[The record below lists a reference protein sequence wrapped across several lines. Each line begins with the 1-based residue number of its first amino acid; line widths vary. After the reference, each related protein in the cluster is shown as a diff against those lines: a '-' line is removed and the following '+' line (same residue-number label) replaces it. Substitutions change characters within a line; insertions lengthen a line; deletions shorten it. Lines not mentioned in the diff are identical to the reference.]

1 MQTRAPVVVG
11 RDKEVHELERAL
23 EDSRAR
29 RGSAVFLVGEAGVGK
44 SRLARVAAGRAFD
57 SGMRVLR
64 GRGSTIGPMVPFRPL
79 SEALLSLFRGGEPP
93 DEEELGPYK
102 PVLGRLIPEWSR
114 GEGQHNGES
123 LVVLAEAVLRLLSIV
138 GKRQA
143 CLLVLEDLHD
153 ADAETLA
160 VIEYL
165 ADNLDQQ
172 PVVLLVTIRAEPG
185 NALDVV
191 SLAARRDAGVLLEL
205 SRLDRDEVRRMAAS
219 CLEVEQDAV
228 PIEVADRLWADSAGN
243 PFVVE
248 ELLHG
253 MVSSGLLVPGAD
265 GWRVLGELRI
275 EVPTALVRSI
285 AHRTDRLGPQG
296 RELLSVAA
304 VLGHRFPLSVVQRVT
319 GMDHRGL
326 LSHLHAGVAAQLVT
340 PDEPAPDWYA
350 FRHPLT
356 AEALRAQLTP
366 SDRAEISGRT
376 ADAIQIAYPDLPGE
390 WCALVASLRL
400 DAGEDAQAGRLLAEA
415 GRRAL
420 KGGAPGSAIALLD
433 QANRLLTSGV
443 DPDIRADVLESLLPA
458 LAEAGQFEAA
468 IRLADTVAELSG
480 AGLAKARRA
489 KLHTELAKVAYIAGR
504 WDYGMAQVAAARALL
519 GTGAGDEQTA
529 PVDAIAASLT
539 LHTQSPDRIDAAA
552 VLARRAVDAA
562 KRVPLPLVGCEA
574 WQLLGILAREDDLTE
589 ASACF
594 EQARQLAE
602 EHDLP
607 IQQVYAMV
615 RIAGNDWLVEAST
628 TSLDR
633 TREEAQ
639 RVGAIT
645 IVYNVDAI
653 RALHA
658 VLSGHYDEAAE
669 LVDRTEQVT
678 SRLQL
683 TPVTRYLLMVK
694 ATSAAHRL
702 DRQAM
707 ELAITEFRAV
717 SGGGSQEL
725 PLCFGLA
732 RTFCAL
738 LEEDRDL
745 AESELAQALAHEAEN
760 PTTFHLAGRH
770 GLHLLLGVLAGRAG
784 WPHYREITSA
794 AAAGMRWNRVFADLA
809 HAVLLGREG
818 RVAEAGH
825 AARAAQ
831 EAAAVFPV
839 ARHLGLRL
847 VAEAAHADGWGD
859 PVSWLR
865 GAEEYFHQAQVTPV
879 ASACRGLLR
888 QVGASVQ
895 QRRTGTEQV
904 PRQLRVLGV
913 TVREFEV
920 FLLLANRMGNKAI
933 AARLHISPRTVEK
946 HVASL
951 IAKTSRPDR
960 EALSTFA
967 AALAS

>member
-1 MQTRAPVVVG
+1 
-11 RDKEVHELERAL
+11 
-23 EDSRAR
+23 
-29 RGSAVFLVGEAGVGK
+29 
-44 SRLARVAAGRAFD
+44 
-57 SGMRVLR
+57 
-64 GRGSTIGPMVPFRPL
+64 
-79 SEALLSLFRGGEPP
+79 
-93 DEEELGPYK
+93 
-102 PVLGRLIPEWSR
+102 
-114 GEGQHNGES
+114 
-123 LVVLAEAVLRLLSIV
+123 
-138 GKRQA
+138 
-143 CLLVLEDLHD
+143 
-153 ADAETLA
+153 
-160 VIEYL
+160 
-165 ADNLDQQ
+165 
-172 PVVLLVTIRAEPG
+172 
-185 NALDVV
+185 
-191 SLAARRDAGVLLEL
+191 
-205 SRLDRDEVRRMAAS
+205 
-219 CLEVEQDAV
+219 
-228 PIEVADRLWADSAGN
+228 
-243 PFVVE
+243 
-248 ELLHG
+248 
-253 MVSSGLLVPGAD
+253 
-265 GWRVLGELRI
+265 
-275 EVPTALVRSI
+275 
-285 AHRTDRLGPQG
+285 
-296 RELLSVAA
+296 
-304 VLGHRFPLSVVQRVT
+304 
-319 GMDHRGL
+319 
-326 LSHLHAGVAAQLVT
+326 VAAQLVT

-400 DAGEDAQAGRLLAEA
+400 DAGEDAQAGRLLAET

-443 DPDIRADVLESLLPA
+443 DPEIRADVLESLLPA
-458 LAEAGQFEAA
+458 LAEAGQFESAT
-468 IRLADTVAELSG
+468 RLADTLAELAV
-480 AGLAKARRA
+480 AGLAKSRRV
-489 KLHTELAKVAYIAGR
+489 KLHTELARVAHLAGR

-519 GTGAGDEQTA
+519 DHHAEDEQTA
-529 PVDAIAASLT
+529 PVDAIAAMLT
-539 LHTQSPDRIDAAA
+539 IHTRSPDRIAAA
-552 VLARRAVDAA
+552 EVLARRAVDAA

-574 WQLLGILAREDDLTE
+574 WQLLGVLAREDNLAE
-589 ASACF
+589 ANACF
-594 EQARQLAE
+594 EQARMLAE

-628 TSLDR
+628 TSLHR
-633 TREEAQ
+633 AREEAQ
-639 RVGAIT
+639 RVGAVT
-645 IVYNVDAI
+645 IGYHVDAI
-653 RALHA
+653 RSLHA
-658 VLSGHYDEAAE
+658 VLAGNHEEAAE
-669 LVDRTEQVT
+669 LVEQT
-678 SRLQL
+678 ALITTRLQMTVL
-683 TPVTRYLLMVK
+683 TRYLLMVK

-702 DRQAM
+702 DRQGM
-707 ELAITEFRAV
+707 ELAIAEFRVVA
-717 SGGGSQEL
+717 GGAAQEM

-738 LEEDRDL
+738 LEEDREL
-745 AESELAQALAHEAEN
+745 AESELAQALAYEAEN

-794 AAAGMRWNRVFADLA
+794 AAGGMRWNRVFAQLA
-809 HAVLLGREG
+809 HAVLLGRDG
-818 RVAEAGH
+818 RVAEAGD
-825 AARAAQ
+825 AVRAAQ

-847 VAEAAHADGWGD
+847 VAESAHADGWGD
-859 PVSWLR
+859 PVTWLR
-865 GAEEYFHQAQVTPV
+865 GAEEYFHQVQVTPV

-951 IAKTSRPDR
+951 ISKTSRPDR

-967 AALAS
+967 AAMAS